1 MSALVTLTEE
11 LTEAI
16 LQQYGELQKLN
27 LSNNGL
33 QNIEN
38 IVKLSGLEKLTLR
51 CNDLID
57 IRPLAALGALT
68 DLDLSENR
76 ILDARYPHTPIQTH
90 TPHPLPHPLPSAPL
104 TPPSPSL
111 PFLLLFLLP

>member
-38 IVKLSGLEKLTLR
+38 IVKLRGLEKLTLR

-68 DLDLSENR
+68 ELDLSDNR
-76 ILDARYPHTPIQTH
+76 ILDARYPVPSFTNTPIHLYTHTPIHPYITTH
-90 TPHPLPHPLPSAPL
+90 PTRCRARCLRRH
-104 TPPSPSL
+104 
-111 PFLLLFLLP
+111 